1 MAAGPM
7 LREAGG
13 ENREAIERQPLH
25 YGLHI
30 GHLGLDAVVG
40 LAVGEAGAAAV
51 VADEARERAQPLVPD
66 AELGVTPLDLRVAP
80 GAPRQM

>member
-30 GHLGLDAVVG
+30 GHLGLDAVVD
-40 LAVGEAGAAAV
+40 V
-51 VADEARERAQPLVPD
+51 ERP
-66 AELGVTPLDLRVAP
+66 E
-80 GAPRQM
+80 PRPS

>member
-13 ENREAIERQPLH
+13 ENREAIDLQPLH

-30 GHLGLDAVVG
+30 GHLGLDV
-40 LAVGEAGAAAV
+40 
-51 VADEARERAQPLVPD
+51 
-66 AELGVTPLDLRVAP
+66 
-80 GAPRQM
+80 